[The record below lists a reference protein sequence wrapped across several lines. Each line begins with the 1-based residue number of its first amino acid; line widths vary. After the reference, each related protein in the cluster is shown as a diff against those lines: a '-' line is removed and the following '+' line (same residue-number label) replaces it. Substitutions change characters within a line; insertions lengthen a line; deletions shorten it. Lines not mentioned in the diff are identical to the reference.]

1 MVRGVS
7 NLQCFVFQCDEDAS
21 RICRAITISD
31 DPHAREKEKS
41 LILANI
47 AQLEDDP
54 HGPKSREEQERKE
67 LAAEMLDEE
76 QVLEEFDTLT
86 EEQIAEMEAEM
97 GANGG
102 VFLEEWD

>member
-1 MVRGVS
+1 MS
-7 NLQCFVFQCDEDAS
+7 ALHCFVFQCDEDAS
-21 RICRAITISD
+21 RICRAITIAD

-54 HGPKSREEQERKE
+54 HKE
-67 LAAEMLDEE
+67 NTTGSLVLEDE

-86 EEQIAEMEAEM
+86 EDQIAEMEAEM
-97 GANGG
+97 R
-102 VFLEEWD
+102 EEDYEHVQ